1 MTGHLCLQCLLVNRT
16 EVRDLQ
22 KQQANDSHRY
32 RRENYFGHAKN
43 KKENTSCYQS
53 GNVWVTLQSL
63 NFHISRK
70 RISVKLL
77 QPYVT
82 FNQPLSQVRKSLPT
96 SASLG
101 KFA

>member
-43 KKENTSCYQS
+43 NKENRSCYQS
-53 GNVWVTLQSL
+53 ARGNLSLQL
-63 NFHISRK
+63 LIFHISRK
-70 RISVKLL
+70 RMSVKLL
-77 QPYVT
+77 QPYVA
-82 FNQPLSQVRKSLPT
+82 FIQPLSQVRKSLTT
-96 SASLG
+96 SAYLG